1 MDVAMPIHILIEYSN
16 NYSETSRTLWQ
27 YCRDEPAVNDNGAVV
42 NFVAKNTTS
51 YLKIKEK

>member
-1 MDVAMPIHILIEYSN
+1 MPMHILIEYSN

-27 YCRDEPAVNDNGAVV
+27 YCRDEPAVNDNGDVV
-42 NFVAKNTTS
+42 NFVAKNTTG